1 MASSKE
7 TPTLRRALKLAV
19 LLASSFS
26 AGGVAGAS
34 VFRHKWDTVADLM
47 AMHGQCQS
55 TPPPSVLDFAAN
67 NYGCV
72 LHRSIVPTSSNER
85 VVLAGNQPHFPPPTN
100 TPPPCNEGRPQAT
113 GWW

>member
-1 MASSKE
+1 MANAKQ
-7 TPTLRRALKLAV
+7 TPTLRRALAV
-19 LLASSFS
+19 LLASSLS

-47 AMHGQCQS
+47 GMHGQCRS

-72 LHRSIVPTSSNER
+72 LHRSIRSNI
-85 VVLAGNQPHFPPPTN
+85 VQ
-100 TPPPCNEGRPQAT
+100 
-113 GWW
+113 